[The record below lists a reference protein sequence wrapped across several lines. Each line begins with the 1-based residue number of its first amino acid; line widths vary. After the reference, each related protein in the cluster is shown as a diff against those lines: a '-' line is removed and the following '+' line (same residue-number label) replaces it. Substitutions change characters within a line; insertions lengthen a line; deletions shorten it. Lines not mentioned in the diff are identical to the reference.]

1 MSIKTIDRPI
11 KGSAGVAKKI
21 NKGAEKMVFDILQST
36 QYSMPIASTIR
47 ELVTNACDSQREKE
61 IALEILKGEKVMEDY
76 YIERG
81 GEQYEDS
88 NFDKTYYDL
97 DKLNQEVNTS
107 VLTYEEH
114 TGTGYCDTFK
124 VRDNGVGIGGRRLEG
139 VLELGYST
147 KRNTSENFGAFGL
160 GAKSA
165 LSTGVDFYT
174 IETVHNGRRFKCN
187 CYNYKTDFIIPAFNV
202 KTGKINPHIMLT
214 TGDKVHYE
222 ETSEL
227 NYTEV
232 SFGTKR
238 HNRSKFREA
247 IEEQLSYIENV
258 EFFIEDYEED
268 EMYSRKIDFK
278 ANVVYNTENLI
289 ISDYSTYSKPHIVV
303 VKNKDAV
310 TGINYGYVDFRE
322 LEMEQLYG
330 PIAFKCPIRQ
340 VVIDDYGVESV
351 LQEGV
356 DVTPSREKVIWNET
370 TKRYVEGVIKSAS
383 DEATELVQ
391 KELDETDFLE
401 WVLKCRSVIAG
412 STEDPILEKLGRIID
427 KSMIKPTFPG
437 DKRIRYHIPPR
448 LFEGFKLTKL
458 SYRTTNGKGEVSR
471 NELMGW
477 DGFDAKHVYF
487 KDEVSFNRLTDA
499 YIMNVTDTY
508 NHNPVVVLTKD
519 DIHGKFLP
527 KIAGSI
533 GAAKLALQ
541 KEYSRVKAKHAA
553 VMVQLTKS
561 ALYHSYDEVEVP
573 EDWEVEF
580 KNVEVAAVAYTVN
593 SGLSPAERRELNQTV
608 VAYTLREDEHR
619 GDDRNFTWDKVE
631 PKLKNLL
638 VTDNRIYYGTKA
650 DESELQTAAELLRDM
665 VPKHNEMYPSSSH
678 TSWSDGA
685 KEPVYFYDCVP
696 TRFTHRTGENVGKPW
711 NAYQNM
717 TVGTWDTPQLL
728 RVSEDKVKLMKKGI
742 NCKHISEFFL
752 QSTPNNGFTMDDSLI
767 SWYTASKLEDIEDY
781 NFLKGMKAL
790 HPKLKEVYDRLRKR
804 KDSTY
809 SNFRF
814 ERIRKTAVMTTV
826 EKVFEF
832 QMYCESI
839 KDMDDKAALIE
850 AKSAELFILSDVG
863 ESVAVNIKELAEY
876 DNLKEFADEVK
887 PLLSYIQH
895 LVSYENMDP
904 ELEKEIL
911 IYLKAKDRDTWETL
925 A

>member
-97 DKLNQEVNTS
+97 DKLNQDTNTS

-174 IETVHNGRRFKCN
+174 IETVHNGKRFKCN

-202 KTGKINPHIMLT
+202 KEGKPNPHIILT
-214 TGDKVHYE
+214 TGDKVYYE

-247 IEEQLSYIENV
+247 IEEQLSYIDNV
-258 EFFIEDYEED
+258 EFFIEDHEE
-268 EMYSRKIDFK
+268 EEVYSRQVHFK
-278 ANVVYNTENLI
+278 ANVVYNTDNLI

-303 VKNKDAV
+303 VKNKAAV

-340 VVIDDYGVESV
+340 VVMDDYGIETV

-391 KELDETDFLE
+391 KELNETDFLA
-401 WVLKCRSVIAG
+401 WILKCRSVIAG

-437 DKRIRYHIPPR
+437 DKRIRYHIPSR

-458 SYRTTNGKGEVSR
+458 SYKSSNGKGEVSR
-471 NELMGW
+471 HELMGW

-487 KDEVSFNRLTDA
+487 KDEVPFSRLTDA
-499 YIMNVTDTY
+499 FIMNVTDTW
-508 NHNPVVVLTKD
+508 NHNSVVVLTKD
-519 DIHGKFLP
+519 DVDAKFLP
-527 KIAGSI
+527 KIS
-533 GAAKLALQ
+533 GATGTAKAALQ
-541 KEYSRVKAKHAA
+541 KEHNRVKAKHAA

-561 ALYHSYDEVEVP
+561 AMYHSYDEVEVP

-580 KNVEVAAVAYTVN
+580 KQVEVAATNYSVN
-593 SGLSPAERRELNQTV
+593 SGLSPAERREVNKTI
-608 VAYTLREDEHR
+608 VAYTLREDDR
-619 GDDRNFTWDKVE
+619 RNDDKNYTWDKVE
-631 PKLKNLL
+631 PKLKDLM

-650 DESELQTAAELLRDM
+650 DEEELHIAAELLRDM
-665 VPKHNEMYPSSSH
+665 APTHSGVYPSSNH
-678 TSWSDGA
+678 ASWSDHA
-685 KEPVYFYDCVP
+685 KEPIYFYDSAA
-696 TRFTHRTGENVGKPW
+696 TRFTHRSGENAGKPW
-711 NAYQNM
+711 TTYQNM
-717 TVGTWDTPQLL
+717 VSDTWDTPQLL
-728 RVSEDKVKLMKKGI
+728 RISEDKVKLMKKGI

-767 SWYTASKLEDIEDY
+767 SWYTASKLEDIKDY
-781 NFLKGMKAL
+781 DFLHGMKAL
-790 HPKLKEVYDRLRKR
+790 HPELKEVYDRLRAR
-804 KDSTY
+804 KDDTY
-809 SNFRF
+809 STFRF

-826 EKVFEF
+826 EKVFQF
-832 QMYCESI
+832 QEYCESI
-839 KDMDDKAALIE
+839 KDVDDKAALIE

-863 ESVAVNIKELAEY
+863 ESVAVNMKEIAEY
-876 DNLKEFADEVK
+876 GNLREFADEVK
-887 PLLSYIQH
+887 PLLSYIERLTQ
-895 LVSYENMDP
+895 YEEMTP

>member
-21 NKGAEKMVFDILQST
+21 NKGAERMVFDILQST

-61 IALEILKGEKVMEDY
+61 IALEILTGVKVKEDY

-88 NFDKTYYDL
+88 NFDKTYYNL
-97 DKLNQEVNTS
+97 ESLNQDSNIS
-107 VLTYEEH
+107 RLTYEERE
-114 TGTGYCDTFK
+114 GTGYCDVFK

-139 VLELGYST
+139 ILELGYST

-174 IETVHNGRRFKCN
+174 IETVHNGKRFKCN
-187 CYNYKTDFIIPAFNV
+187 CYNYKTDFIISAFNV
-202 KTGKINPHIMLT
+202 KLGKPNNYIT
-214 TGDKVHYE
+214 FEGGTKVYFE
-222 ETSEL
+222 ETDSL
-227 NYTEV
+227 NFTEV

-258 EFFIEDYEED
+258 EFFVEDYEED

-289 ISDYSTYSKPHIVV
+289 ISDYSSYSKPHIVV

-310 TGINYGYVDFRE
+310 TGINYGYVDFKE

-340 VVIDDYGVESV
+340 VVVDDYGGETV

-383 DEATELVQ
+383 DEATTLVQ
-391 KELDETDFLE
+391 KELNETDFLA
-401 WVLKCRSVIAG
+401 WILKCRSVIAG
-412 STEDPILEKLGRIID
+412 STDNPILEKLGRIID

-458 SYRTTNGKGEVSR
+458 SYKTTNGKGDVSR
-471 NELMGW
+471 SELMGW

-487 KDEVSFNRLTDA
+487 KDEVPFSRLTDA
-499 YIMNVTDTY
+499 YIMNATDTW
-508 NHNPVVVLTKD
+508 NNNAVVVLTKD
-519 DIHGKFLP
+519 DVDAKFLP
-527 KIAGSI
+527 KIAGAI
-533 GAAKLALQ
+533 GATKLALQ
-541 KEYSRVKAKHAA
+541 KEHGRVKAKHAA

-573 EDWEVEF
+573 EDWEAEF
-580 KNVEVAAVAYTVN
+580 KSVEVAAIAYTVN
-593 SGLSPAERRELNQTV
+593 SGLSPADRRELNQTV
-608 VAYTLREDEHR
+608 VAYTLRENERR
-619 GDDRNFTWDKVE
+619 GDGRNFTWDKVE

-665 VPKHNEMYPSSSH
+665 VPKHNEMYPSSSQD
-678 TSWSDGA
+678 SWSDLGR
-685 KEPVYFYDCVP
+685 EPVYFYDCVP
-696 TRFTHRTGENVGKPW
+696 TRFTHRTGEDAGKPW
-711 NAYQNM
+711 ASYQNM
-717 TVGTWDTPQLL
+717 TLGTWDTPQLL
-728 RVSEDKVKLMKKGI
+728 RVSEDKVKLMKKGV

-767 SWYTASKLEDIEDY
+767 SWYTASKLEDIQDY
-781 NFLKGMKAL
+781 NFLKGMKAF
-790 HPKLKEVYDRLRKR
+790 HPKLKEVYDRLKARR
-804 KDSTY
+804 DNTY
-809 SNFRF
+809 TNFRF

-863 ESVAVNIKELAEY
+863 ESVAVNIKEIAEY
-876 DNLKEFADEVK
+876 GNLKEFSDEVK
-887 PLLSYIQH
+887 PLLSEIDSLH
-895 LVSYENMDP
+895 RDEEMSP

-925 A
+925 V